1 MPKAKKIGRPKLPK
15 GHAKGKIVPVRL
27 NDREVKHFM
36 NAASAHDQTLSQW
49 VREGLR
55 LWDDRLDEQGID
67 AVIWQ
72 GANQGDPRQKK
83 LTVIFKEMQ
92 GDRRVTINQDMF
104 ANAEQNEYA
113 PLPVEEE
120 LQKRGVE
127 DVRVTTTLKP
137 YVRSTIHFKL
147 KGVREP
153 VVIMKRY

>member
-27 NDREVKHFM
+27 NDAEVKHFM
-36 NAASAHDQTLSQW
+36 KAASAHDQSLSQW
-49 VREGLR
+49 VREGLK
-55 LWDDRLDEQGID
+55 LWDDRLDEHGID

-72 GANQGDPRQKK
+72 GADQGDPRQKK
-83 LTVIFKEMQ
+83 LTVIFKEIQ
-92 GDRRVTINQDMF
+92 GDRRVCIDQVMF
-104 ANAEQNEYA
+104 ANREQNEYT

-120 LQKRGVE
+120 LQKRGIE

-137 YVRSTIHFKL
+137 YIRSTIHL
-147 KGVREP
+147 TIKGVREP